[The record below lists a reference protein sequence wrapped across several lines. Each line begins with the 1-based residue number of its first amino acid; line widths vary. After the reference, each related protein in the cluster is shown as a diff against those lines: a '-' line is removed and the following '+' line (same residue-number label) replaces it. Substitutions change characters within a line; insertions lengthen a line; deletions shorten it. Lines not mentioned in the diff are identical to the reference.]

1 MSPGNEVR
9 PVPRRPGPAVS
20 AVPPFRITT
29 RAIDRRLRELKVEG
43 ELDLAV
49 ADRLKD
55 GLAEATGSGVL
66 IDLSDCTLI
75 DSAGVAT
82 VLLARLDGERIAIHS
97 PSEPVRRILSLTG
110 VTGDG
115 LVFDGREEAVRSLLE
130 PAEG

>member
-9 PVPRRPGPAVS
+9 PAPRRSDSADP
-20 AVPPFRITT
+20 AVPPFRITS
-29 RAIDRRLRELKVEG
+29 RAIDRRLRELKVQG

-55 GLAEATGSGVL
+55 GLSEAHGSGVL
-66 IDLSDCTLI
+66 IDMSECTLI

-110 VTGDG
+110 VTGEG
-115 LVFDGREEAVRSLLE
+115 LVFDGREEAARSLLE
-130 PAEG
+130 PADG